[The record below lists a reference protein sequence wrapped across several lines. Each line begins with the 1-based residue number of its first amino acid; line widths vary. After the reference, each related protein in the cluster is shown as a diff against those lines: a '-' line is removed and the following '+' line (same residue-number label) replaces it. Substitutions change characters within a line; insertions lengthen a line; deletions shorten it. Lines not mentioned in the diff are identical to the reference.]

1 MTPPRLRIVLIKPS
15 KYRRDGYVERFRW
28 GYMPNGTLPHIRS
41 LTPRRLDG
49 AVLDVHCIDEC
60 VESDIEY
67 LRLLD
72 SRDTPTLLALVGVQ
86 SHQMHRALD
95 LGLMALRGGG
105 LVVLGGPHALT
116 CSTEEVMR
124 AGISI
129 AAAEAEDV
137 WLDILRDA
145 LHGSLQPRYA
155 RGSNGR
161 LAPQPLVPP
170 SLPQLRRYVVPM
182 LGLYPARGC
191 PYRCTFCS
199 VPQIAGTRVTAQPVD
214 VTLESIRR
222 AKAAGVQVV
231 LFTSDNFNK
240 YHDAPELLQR
250 MIEEGLTIPFMAQCD
265 AQIARQ
271 EDLIALLGRAG
282 CFQMFIGIESSSQK
296 TLKAI
301 HKFHNDPGNY
311 KRIAAL
317 CARHGIASHFSNII
331 GFPWETQA
339 EITARIREIDT
350 ELRPDWAS
358 FFILC
363 PMPGT
368 IQYEEF
374 RRDGVIMERNL
385 DRFDATCLT
394 WRHRELNAR
403 QLQGAMYGAYRRF
416 YAVPRVT
423 RRLTNLPDFASRAQ
437 RLGSQLFH
445 LFCGYTRNHPLS
457 GGVWRIKRDHERD
470 YLPARCATIG
480 DRYLPLPSSTSV
492 ALSAG
497 REAGA

>member
-1 MTPPRLRIVLIKPS
+1 MTRSTLRVVLLKPS
-15 KYRRDGYVERFRW
+15 KYRPDGFVERFRW

-41 LTPRRLDG
+41 LTPPRLD
-49 AVLDVHCIDEC
+49 AVPLSVHCIDEC
-60 VESDIEY
+60 VESDTTY

-72 SRDTPTLLALVGVQ
+72 ARDTPTLLALVGVQ
-86 SHQMHRALD
+86 SHQIHRALD
-95 LGLMALRGGG
+95 LGLLARRGGS

-116 CSTEEVMR
+116 CSTDEVMR

-129 AAAEAEDV
+129 AAGEAEDV

-145 LHGSLQPRYA
+145 LSGVLRPRYA
-155 RGSNGR
+155 AGSNGR
-161 LAPQPLVPP
+161 LAPQPIHPP
-170 SLPQLRRYVVPM
+170 SLAQLRRYVVPM

-199 VPQIAGTRVTAQPVD
+199 VPQIAGRRVTAQPID

-240 YHDAPELLQR
+240 YREAPELLER
-250 MIEEGLTIPFMAQCD
+250 MIDERLTIPFMAQCD
-265 AQIARQ
+265 AQIGKQ
-271 EDLIALLGRAG
+271 EDLISLLGRAG
-282 CFQMFIGIESSSQK
+282 CFQMFIGVESSNRQ

-301 HKFHNDPGNY
+301 HKFHNDPANY
-311 KRIAAL
+311 AAIAGL

-331 GFPWETQA
+331 GFPWETRA
-339 EITARIREIDT
+339 EISARIREIDT

-368 IQYEEF
+368 VQYEDF
-374 RRDGVIMERNL
+374 RLDGVIVERNL

-394 WRHRELNAR
+394 WQHRTLTAAELR
-403 QLQGAMYGAYRRF
+403 ESMYGAYRRF
-416 YAVPRVT
+416 YSVGRI
-423 RRLTNLPDFASRAQ
+423 RRRMSNLPDVAAKRQ

-445 LFCGYTRNHPLS
+445 LFCGYARIHPLS
-457 GGVWRIKRDHERD
+457 GGVWRLKRDHERD
-470 YLPARCATIG
+470 YLPAREAAMG
-480 DRYLPLPSSTSV
+480 ARYLPLPSSTGVS
-492 ALSAG
+492 L
-497 REAGA
+497 